1 MAEALNQ
8 VYLGEDNMALMKKAA
23 GGANQTIKMKD
34 GKLQMD
40 SFTASAIMAVY
51 KAVNPK
57 NKKSMENMINSGSK
71 SQIMKLQSL
80 AMKQIKSSHHEHE
93 EVELDEAKYD
103 LYHKDFSSAMQHAT
117 KMAKKLHGIT
127 IDPKE
132 IDDKVATGQ
141 KKPSKGKTNKYTLGT
156 NKKQN
161 AHIQVYNMDN
171 KRYELNM
178 YIS

>member
-1 MAEALNQ
+1 MRE
-8 VYLGEDNMALMKKAA
+8 VR
-23 GGANQTIKMKD
+23 
-34 GKLQMD
+34 
-40 SFTASAIMAVY
+40 
-51 KAVNPK
+51 
-57 NKKSMENMINSGSK
+57 
-71 SQIMKLQSL
+71 
-80 AMKQIKSSHHEHE
+80 E
-93 EVELDEAKYD
+93 EMLVISEAKYE
-103 LYHKDFSSAMQHAT
+103 LYHKDFSGAMQHAY

-161 AHIQVYNMDN
+161 VHIQVYNMDN